1 MDFQAVR
8 RGEDTVAHNDRARRG
23 VVPRAPPHGDHHGRL
38 RLRLQQLAL
47 GRPKPGILSRQS
59 MTIPTYSGYR
69 IL

>member
-23 VVPRAPPHGDHHGRL
+23 VVPRAPPHCDHHGRL

-47 GRPKPGILSRQS
+47 GRPKPGILSRP
-59 MTIPTYSGYR
+59 IND
-69 IL
+69 LK

>member
-47 GRPKPGILSRQS
+47 GRPKPGIPSSPINDLK
-59 MTIPTYSGYR
+59 GKNR